1 MEQRSPTTMRA
12 VAIDRFGEVEELSV
26 RQLPVPEP
34 GPSDVV
40 IRVRV
45 AGVGEWDPF
54 EREGGY
60 ADMLG
65 LTPDF
70 PYVLGSEGAGEVVA
84 IGDRVERLHVGD
96 TVYAAGFLNP
106 HGGFY
111 AQYAAVDEALVS
123 PVPASM
129 SLEQAGVMSGVALTA
144 LRGLQDTLRL
154 RDGET
159 VAIVGASGALGHLAV
174 QLATRSG
181 ARVLAIAS
189 GEDGVALC
197 EKIGAEVSVDGRAG
211 DVSAAARQLAPEG
224 LDAVLLATG
233 GAVAEQASA
242 ALRDGGRLAF
252 PSGVQP
258 EPARRPGIEVLNFN
272 GDPDREL
279 IDRLDRMIEL
289 APLYVHVDRTFA
301 LADAAAAQE
310 ALAEHHLGK
319 YALLID

>member
-1 MEQRSPTTMRA
+1 MHA
-12 VAIDRFGEVEELSV
+12 VVIDRFGDEAEL
-26 RQLPVPEP
+26 QLRDVPVPEP
-34 GPSDVV
+34 GPSEVL

-54 EREGGY
+54 ERDGGY

-65 LTPDF
+65 ITPEF

-96 TVYAAGFLNP
+96 RVYAAGFLNP
-106 HGGFY
+106 RGGFY
-111 AQYAAVDEALVS
+111 AQYAAVDESLVS
-123 PVPASM
+123 PVPESL

-159 VAIVGASGALGHLAV
+159 VAVVGASGALGHLAV
-174 QLATRSG
+174 QLAGRSG
-181 ARVLAIAS
+181 ARVLAVAS

-197 EKIGAEVSVDGRAG
+197 DKVGAEVSVDGRSG
-211 DVSAAARQLAPEG
+211 DVAAAARQLAPEG

-233 GAVAEQASA
+233 GDVAEVASH

-279 IDRLDRMIEL
+279 IERLDRIIEL
-289 APLYVHVDRTFA
+289 APLYVHVDRSFH
-301 LADAAAAQE
+301 LADVADAHR

-319 YALLID
+319 YALLVD